1 MAGASHDPRGE
12 VPGPGSDS
20 SVARAEWFRAA
31 LRGTLQRLPL
41 AGSGGGLDWNSAPAL
56 NMAAVAVRSLS
67 RGVWATFV
75 PVLLPVAGYGAY
87 SLVQTT
93 AAITSQVGILGTPQ
107 TLLRQP
113 GRKLPI
119 AGLFLHSLLI
129 ACIVFPLL
137 GLRGGVEDRWY
148 AILVAAMA
156 VTFIAYGIL
165 VARAKAANGFAGV
178 FHAESIGALT
188 LALALA
194 GVLVFRVGSGNHEMS
209 YVTVASL
216 EIGATL
222 VVVVSL
228 MAGRTTRVT
237 RKELTLVGTG
247 AVLPSVYS
255 VGLLVLLDLLIF
267 RRIEMYFLRASPDG
281 LQGVAVFG
289 LGVQLANLLLLFPTA
304 MVEAW
309 MPGLAAEF
317 AGAWQ
322 DFEARLRTNRR
333 TYLRAFFLVVA
344 ASILAP
350 PLLVRLVFR
359 HYAPWT
365 LYVTSFAA
373 TRVVCSYA

>member
-1 MAGASHDPRGE
+1 
-12 VPGPGSDS
+12 
-20 SVARAEWFRAA
+20 
-31 LRGTLQRLPL
+31 
-41 AGSGGGLDWNSAPAL
+41 
-56 NMAAVAVRSLS
+56 
-67 RGVWATFV
+67 
-75 PVLLPVAGYGAY
+75 
-87 SLVQTT
+87 
-93 AAITSQVGILGTPQ
+93 
-107 TLLRQP
+107 
-113 GRKLPI
+113 
-119 AGLFLHSLLI
+119 
-129 ACIVFPLL
+129 
-137 GLRGGVEDRWY
+137 VEDRWY

-322 DFEARLRTNRR
+322 DFEARLRTNRP

-344 ASILAP
+344 ASILVP

-365 LYVTSFAA
+365 LYVTAFAA
-373 TRVVCSYA
+373 TRVVCSYAGFYSSALYVTRGERWLYLPGLLGALASIGFNALLTIRWGVRGAVIAFALTQIGVAIATMIAFRAAGPSMRDDAGQTASSRG